1 MMTEPFRDA
10 RLTEQRNPATA
21 AIDAAS
27 PEAIVRLINAE
38 DAKVPAA
45 VAAASAEIARLIEL
59 TEAAFR
65 NGGRLIYVGAGTSGR
80 LGVLDATECPPTYGS
95 PPDMVVGLI
104 AGGPPALVRSVEGA
118 EDNPA
123 AGEQALAELDVTARD
138 VVVGIAA
145 SGTTPYVGGALEHAR
160 GIGAA
165 TALVTCAEPPDRMR
179 EICDVLVVVLVGP
192 EVVTGSTRMKAGTA
206 TKLVLNTLTTGAM
219 IRLGKTWGN
228 LMVDLRAWNEKL
240 VDRSERIMMETTR
253 LPRGEARAVLDAAG
267 GRVKP
272 AIVMAR
278 RSVSLEEAE
287 RLIEDANGRLR
298 TVLGDPPEV
307 KA

>member
-1 MMTEPFRDA
+1 MTDSFRDA
-10 RLTEQRNPATA
+10 RLTEQRNPATE

-27 PEAIVRLINAE
+27 PEEIVRLINTE
-38 DAKVPAA
+38 DAKVAVA
-45 VAAASAEIARLIEL
+45 VAAASSEIARLIEL

-65 NGGRLIYVGAGTSGR
+65 KGGRLVYAGAGTSGR

-95 PPDMVVGLI
+95 PPEMVVGLI

-118 EDNPA
+118 EDSPA
-123 AGEQALAELDVTARD
+123 AGERDLADIGVSADD

-145 SGTTPYVGGALEHAR
+145 SGTTPYVGGALELAR
-160 GIGAA
+160 RTGAA
-165 TALVTCAEPPDRMR
+165 TALVTCAEPPPRMR
-179 EICDVLVVVLVGP
+179 EICDVLVIVLVGP
-192 EVVTGSTRMKAGTA
+192 EAITGSTRMKAGTA

-219 IRLGKTWGN
+219 VRLGKTWGN

-240 VDRSERIMMETTR
+240 VDRGERIMMETTG
-253 LPRGEARAVLDAAG
+253 LPRNEARAVLGAAE

-278 RSVSLEEAE
+278 RGVSLAEAE
-287 RLIEDANGRLR
+287 RLIDGASGRLR
-298 TVLGDPPEV
+298 EVLGDPPGMPS
-307 KA
+307 

>member
-1 MMTEPFRDA
+1 MTESFRDA

-38 DAKVPAA
+38 DARVPAA

-118 EDNPA
+118 EDDPA
-123 AGEQALAELDVTARD
+123 AGEAALADLGVTARD
-138 VVVGIAA
+138 VIVGVAA
-145 SGTTPYVGGALEHAR
+145 SGTTPYVGGALELAR
-160 GIGAA
+160 RIGAA
-165 TALVTCAEPPDRMR
+165 TALVTCAEPPARMR

-192 EVVTGSTRMKAGTA
+192 EAITGSTRMKAGTA

-219 IRLGKTWGN
+219 VRLGKTWGN

-240 VDRSERIMMETTR
+240 VDRSERIMMETTE
-253 LPRGEARAVLDAAG
+253 LPRREAREVLDAAG

-278 RSVSLEEAE
+278 CNVSLEEAD
-287 RLIEDANGRLR
+287 RLIDDANGRLR
-298 TVLGDPPEV
+298 AVLGDPPGV
-307 KA
+307 AS